1 MEAPHPK
8 MNPVQYLRC
17 QNYSHA
23 RTYVHHTPKC
33 VKCGDTHNSNK
44 CLKNATTPA
53 ICALCGGA
61 HPASYKGC
69 LKYKLYQKARNRAKA
84 TKLTEIYTSNSRN
97 AETKTSSTQEIN
109 FSLENNFPP
118 LCQPQ

>member
-17 QNYSHA
+17 QNYSHT

-44 CLKNATTPA
+44 CLKMLLPQQYVPYMEGLTLLPIKDVLNANFIKKHGTE
-53 ICALCGGA
+53 
-61 HPASYKGC
+61 
-69 LKYKLYQKARNRAKA
+69 LK
-84 TKLTEIYTSNSRN
+84 
-97 AETKTSSTQEIN
+97 
-109 FSLENNFPP
+109 PP
-118 LCQPQ
+118 R